1 MRRLL
6 FDLRAGLLFRLE
18 VIALLVGSV
27 IIGMNASSL
36 LLWLGVSERAAR
48 GLGIVVLVTLFWMA
62 AIWWIYMSLRRDSH
76 RCQTDA
82 GEAERE

>member
-1 MRRLL
+1 
-6 FDLRAGLLFRLE
+6 
-18 VIALLVGSV
+18 
-27 IIGMNASSL
+27 
-36 LLWLGVSERAAR
+36 
-48 GLGIVVLVTLFWMA
+48 VLVTLFWMA

>member
-36 LLWLGVSERAAR
+36 LLWLGVSEKAAR